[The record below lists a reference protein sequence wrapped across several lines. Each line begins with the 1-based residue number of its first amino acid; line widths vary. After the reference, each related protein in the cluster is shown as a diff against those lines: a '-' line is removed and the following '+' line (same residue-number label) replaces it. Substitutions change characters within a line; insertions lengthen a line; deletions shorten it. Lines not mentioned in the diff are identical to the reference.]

1 MQAALI
7 FSPSMRSATMSAE
20 SKPSSRAAVPSGS
33 YGFDADLPDKTP
45 PSAQAEERQDSQDYD
60 DHADDG
66 QNVVHAAP
74 PIFGRE
80 RYR

>member
-1 MQAALI
+1 M
-7 FSPSMRSATMSAE
+7 
-20 SKPSSRAAVPSGS
+20 PSSHASVAGRSR
-33 YGFDADLPDKTP
+33 GFDADLPDKTP

-66 QNVVHAAP
+66 QNVVHAAA